1 MRRLSI
7 ALGLTALAV
16 LLHGCGGNGGGGGA
30 GIVATERVA
39 FVRVVDPT
47 TGNPVSG
54 AEIYFMTDTGSIA
67 FARVV
72 PSSTGNPAEISLT
85 VARAIK
91 SDARVGDFILRNV
104 GDNLFF
110 RGIWVKRPAGYTAI
124 LRHTDPQNLKRVIQT
139 PDSATTVA
147 ACLVASNQAGV
158 VKTVFGGPKLIDFGV
173 IEIFPNNPQT
183 PPPPVDD
190 VCP

>member
-1 MRRLSI
+1 MKRLSV
-7 ALGLTALAV
+7 ALALTALAV

-30 GIVATERVA
+30 SIVAVERVA
-39 FVRVVDPT
+39 FVRVIDPT
-47 TGNPVSG
+47 TGNPVQG
-54 AEIYFMTDTGSIA
+54 AEIYFMTDTGPIA
-67 FARVV
+67 FAQVV
-72 PSSTGNPAEISLT
+72 STVSGNPGEISLT

-110 RGIWVKRPAGYTAI
+110 RGIWVKRPAGYTAVV
-124 LRHTDPQNLKRVIQT
+124 RHTDPQNLKRVLQT
-139 PDSATTVA
+139 PDTATTVA

-158 VKTVFGGPKLIDFGV
+158 VKTVFGAPKLIDFGV
-173 IEIFPNNPQT
+173 IEIFPNDPQV

>member
-1 MRRLSI
+1 MKRLSI

-16 LLHGCGGNGGGGGA
+16 LLHGCGGGGGGGGA

-39 FVRVVDPT
+39 FVRVVDPA

-54 AEIYFMTDTGSIA
+54 AEIYFMTDTGPIA

-72 PSSTGNPAEISLT
+72 STASGGPAEISLS

-104 GDNLFF
+104 GDNLVF
-110 RGIWVKRPAGYTAI
+110 RGLWVKRPAGYTAVV
-124 LRHTDPQNLKRVIQT
+124 RHTNAQNIKRVIQT

-158 VKTVFGGPKLIDFGV
+158 VKTVFGAPKLIDFGV
-173 IEIFPNNPQT
+173 IEIFPNNPQV